1 MTYEIVCMS
10 CGTSLYSGFD
20 LRSPGDVLKAV
31 DYRCKKC
38 GTKLSA
44 NKFHVNVKKDRRVLL
59 LAETG
64 DSSSPTVDLSC

>member
-1 MTYEIVCMS
+1 MS

-44 NKFHVNVKKDRRVLL
+44 DRFRVDVRKID
-59 LAETG
+59 G
-64 DSSSPTVDLSC
+64 SYS